1 MPIRVIVDCALRAF
15 GFLVISPLLFNRPHF
30 DSVFRKEG
38 AIVHILTE
46 FHRNRR
52 GRRSLLNPCRTP
64 AEPLLSRTFFYYFFR
79 LYIFCPFIFSSK
91 NFFVWTNFRPF
102 TFSSTHF
109 AYVH

>member
-1 MPIRVIVDCALRAF
+1 MPIRLIVDCALRAF
-15 GFLVISPLLFNRPHF
+15 GFLVISPLLFNRSHF

-64 AEPLLSRTFFYYFFR
+64 AEPLFTSVTYDKILKEKTAS
-79 LYIFCPFIFSSK
+79 LYI
-91 NFFVWTNFRPF
+91 
-102 TFSSTHF
+102 H
-109 AYVH
+109 